1 VAGLNGGARMAA
13 TGRARRE
20 RTQLRVRVAWSN
32 GSPTNNFDR
41 TGELGERER
50 SSRRV
55 QRTLTRVVI
64 SQPQKPDPTVVFFS
78 ADVAIFPARE

>member
-41 TGELGERER
+41 TGELGERTELEK
-50 SSRRV
+50 SPEDSH
-55 QRTLTRVVI
+55 
-64 SQPQKPDPTVVFFS
+64 
-78 ADVAIFPARE
+78 ARGDLAAAKV